1 MFLFD
6 YLCDLQYLRDT
17 KTEKIAIKNLT
28 LLQMCPI
35 IVKLKKYQ
43 LINKIPIS

>member
-17 KTEKIAIKNLT
+17 KTEKIATKNLT
-28 LLQMCPI
+28 LS
-35 IVKLKKYQ
+35 KLKKYQ